1 MEYEGTDLVFTR
13 RKDVVE
19 ELGQLEPAP
28 VESVRL
34 LAGND
39 GALQD
44 ERLEYGRGRG

>member
-19 ELGQLEPAP
+19 ELEPAP

-44 ERLEYGRGRG
+44 ERLEYRRGRG